1 MTERRTPEP
10 PKFPAGPFVAPDTDG
25 ERERDAWIGEIEAAP
40 ARLREAVSGLTDHQ
54 LDTKYRNW
62 TIRQI
67 VHHLADSHLNSY
79 VRFKLA
85 LTEDQPTI
93 KPYDESRW
101 SQLADAQ
108 RADVKPSLQLLEG
121 LHTRWGHLLRSLGPS
136 EFERSFY
143 HPESRE
149 TVPLWRALAY
159 YVWHCRHHTTQ
170 IEWVKKHKLE
180 VREASD

>member
-1 MTERRTPEP
+1 MST
-10 PKFPAGPFVAPDTDG
+10 
-25 ERERDAWIGEIEAAP
+25 
-40 ARLREAVSGLTDHQ
+40 SN
-54 LDTKYRNW
+54 TKYRNW

-85 LTEDQPTI
+85 LTEECPTI

-101 SQLADAQ
+101 SLLADAQ
-108 RADVKPSLQLLEG
+108 RADVEPSLQLVQSM
-121 LHTRWGHLLRSLGPS
+121 HDRWTNLLRSLTPDA
-136 EFERSFY
+136 FLQSFF

-159 YVWHCRHHTTQ
+159 LRLARSSPHGADQVGEEAQVTEGQ
-170 IEWVKKHKLE
+170 V
-180 VREASD
+180 VRDRKTGWAKSAWR